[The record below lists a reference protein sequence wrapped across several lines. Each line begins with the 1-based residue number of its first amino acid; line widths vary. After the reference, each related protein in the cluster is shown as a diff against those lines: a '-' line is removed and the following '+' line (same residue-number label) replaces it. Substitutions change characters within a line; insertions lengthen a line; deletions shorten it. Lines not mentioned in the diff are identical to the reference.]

1 MAHRN
6 SCFCEVR
13 KLDNEHLKMLLKE
26 THKIAMFD
34 VPKSYPQSD
43 TMQHL
48 FDLENADCSTWAD
61 QFFIVKKAIEV
72 EILRRIKTDNW

>member
-1 MAHRN
+1 
-6 SCFCEVR
+6 
-13 KLDNEHLKMLLKE
+13 
-26 THKIAMFD
+26 MFD

-48 FDLENADCSTWAD
+48 FRLENADCSTWAD

>member
-26 THKIAMFD
+26 MHKIAMFD
-34 VPKSYPQSD
+34 VPKSYLQSD

-48 FDLENADCSTWAD
+48 FRLEKVAYIMRSGGGFCLTN
-61 QFFIVKKAIEV
+61 
-72 EILRRIKTDNW
+72 